1 MEQFNAELSEMNL
14 EQVKQRKAELE
25 KEIRDAKDK
34 KSLSGME
41 EKVRLVNERIAE
53 LEDLEKRKADVA
65 ALQNGTAEG
74 AKVVETRKE
83 EEKMNEKEIRNSEKY
98 INAYAQYVK
107 TGDDAECRALLST
120 NAEDGTV
127 AVPDMV
133 VSAIQTAWDNEPI
146 LARVKKTYLKGN
158 VKIGFEISADGAVE
172 HTEGAAAVTEE
183 ELVLGIA
190 TLVPVSIKKWI
201 SVSDEA
207 LDLSGEA
214 FLQYIYAE
222 LGYQIAKKLADEI
235 VADITATTAS
245 GSATVPAQAV
255 ITAAPG
261 LATIA
266 SAVANLS
273 DEAVNPVVI
282 MNKLTYADF
291 KTVQAGANYGQDVFD
306 GLTVLF
312 NNSLPSYSAATAG
325 SGIYAIVGDLGTG
338 EMVNFPNGN
347 DITFKFDDK
356 TLMAQD
362 LVKVLGRLYAGHA
375 VVAPKRFTLVKKP
388 SQG

>member
-1 MEQFNAELSEMNL
+1 MELSEMNL
-14 EQVKQRKAELE
+14 IEVNERLAALEIEVREMTDVAEVDKATEEKKALLERKAELE
-25 KEIRDAKDK
+25 
-34 KSLSGME
+34 
-41 EKVRLVNERIAE
+41 E
-53 LEDLEKRKADVA
+53 LEQRKADVEA
-65 ALQNGTAEG
+65 ITEG
-74 AKVVETRKE
+74 KADTKIVEERKE
-83 EEKMNEKEIRNSEKY
+83 ETKMMDVKEFRNSEKY
-98 INAYAQYVK
+98 VNAYAEYVK
-107 TGDDAECRALLST
+107 SADDTELRALLT
-120 NAEDGTV
+120 ENVGDGTI

-133 VSAIQTAWDNEPI
+133 VSTIQTAWDKEPI
-146 LARVKKTYLKGN
+146 LAKVKKTYLKGN

-207 LDLSGEA
+207 LDLAGEA
-214 FLQYIYAE
+214 FLQYIYSE

-245 GSATVPAQAV
+245 GSSTVPAQAI

-261 LATIA
+261 LTTVAE
-266 SAVANLS
+266 AVANLS
-273 DEAVNPVVI
+273 DEATNPVVI
-282 MNKLTYADF
+282 MNKLTYAAF
-291 KTVQAGANYGQDVFD
+291 KGVQAGANYGQDVFD
-306 GLTVLF
+306 GLEVVF
-312 NNSLPSYSAATAG
+312 NNSLPAYGSADAADV
-325 SGIYAIVGDLGTG
+325 YAIVGDLGSG

-356 TLMAQD
+356 TLMAAD
-362 LVKVLGRLYAGHA
+362 LVKVLGRMYAGHA

-388 SQG
+388 STV